1 MAVTDAEF
9 NALKRRV
16 ADLEGIHAG
25 QRLANVRA
33 DLDIARADIVV
44 MKGDLDNAHAA
55 FVDLRAL
62 VDDLVLQLGAAC
74 ERISVLEAASDPT
87 RAAA

>member
-1 MAVTDAEF
+1 MAPTDQEF
-9 NALKRRV
+9 NHLKQRV
-16 ADLEGIHAG
+16 ADLEAKNIG
-25 QRLANVRA
+25 QRLGSLRTDVDAQ
-33 DLDIARADIVV
+33 
-44 MKGDLDNAHAA
+44 GDAILALKSDADNAHAA

-74 ERISVLEAASDPT
+74 ERITVLETASDPT